1 MFKMLCFH
9 KYRIL
14 LSLKICLGVCFQNHN
29 PPNFEAMTGSR
40 NPCKGWKSYVEQCF
54 YFPKYGTMSLRYF
67 RRGKEAT
74 FSHYSTKKLQEDRD
88 TSVYTHCDSP
98 HNLRNTQYQKMYLS
112 NLFQHVESQS
122 SPGFVSA

>member
-1 MFKMLCFH
+1 MLCFH

-29 PPNFEAMTGSR
+29 PPIFEAMTGSR
-40 NPCKGWKSYVEQCF
+40 NPCKGWKPYVDQCF
-54 YFPKYGTMSLRYF
+54 YFPKYGTTSLRYF

-74 FSHYSTKKLQEDRD
+74 FSHYRTKKLQEDRD
-88 TSVYTHCDSP
+88 TSVYTDGDSP

-112 NLFQHVESQS
+112 NFFQQVESQS